1 MGFIFFLKKT
11 QTKVQKNPTNKLL
24 PKQSSVVHCHYRYA
38 FSLFCFTIERN
49 FKRNMIMGVVKE
61 SPRDQIESLSKIIRV
76 FENVTSKLLKTTE
89 IQKTLNS
96 LDFPSFHAFRIT
108 LQNV

>member
-1 MGFIFFLKKT
+1 MGFIFLKKN

-24 PKQSSVVHCHYRYA
+24 PKQFSDVHCHYRYA

-49 FKRNMIMGVVKE
+49 FKRNMIMRIVKE
-61 SPRDQIESLSKIIRV
+61 SPRDQIESLSK
-76 FENVTSKLLKTTE
+76 TTE
-89 IQKTLNS
+89 IQKTSNS